1 MLETLEKEKEMP
13 TNLRFGPFCKKNPH
27 ALQTPLGFPDLL
39 SAPLPPVSLRRRQ
52 AQTIRDNATSHK
64 IEYVAKVKDIIN
76 PKDFKTESL
85 VQK

>member
-1 MLETLEKEKEMP
+1 MP
-13 TNLRFGPFCKKNPH
+13 KNLRLGPFRKKNRH
-27 ALQTPLGFPDLL
+27 ALQTPLRFPDLL

-52 AQTIRDNATSHK
+52 AQTIRDNASSHK

-76 PKDFKTESL
+76 PMDFKTGSL